1 MKKALLGM
9 LLCLGILIVAFF
21 IAVRWPAL
29 FWLTV
34 LAWLLYLAFGRRAEV
49 EFRAGLGES
58 GQDRRFY
65 ITVVLK
71 RRMAKKVEGSTATTD
86 RSSVS
91 SQSMRAE
98 VSEVNR

>member
-1 MKKALLGM
+1 MRKALLGM

-29 FWLTV
+29 FSLIV

-71 RRMAKKVEGSTATTD
+71 RRMVKVEGSTTTTD

-91 SQSMRAE
+91 SQSMRTE
-98 VSEVNR
+98 VPEVNR

>member
-1 MKKALLGM
+1 MRKAVLGM

-29 FWLTV
+29 FWLTI

-58 GQDRRFY
+58 GQDRQFY
-65 ITVVLK
+65 VTVVLK
-71 RRMAKKVEGSTATTD
+71 QRMVKVEGSTTTTD

-91 SQSMRAE
+91 SESMRTE
-98 VSEVNR
+98 VPEVNR